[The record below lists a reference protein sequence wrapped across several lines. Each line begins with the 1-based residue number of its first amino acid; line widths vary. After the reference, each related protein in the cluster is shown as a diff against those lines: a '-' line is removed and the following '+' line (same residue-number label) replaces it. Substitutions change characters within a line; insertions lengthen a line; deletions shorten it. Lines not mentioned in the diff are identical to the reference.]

1 MWRRFLSLFL
11 TFLTVGVAAEESSIV
26 TGKPHEA
33 VLTLT
38 NANFAKA
45 IDDPANP
52 KWLLKFYAPWC
63 GHCKRLAPILDQ
75 VAPEIAGKMAIGKV
89 DCTQEKKLCNQHNV
103 KSYPTL
109 KFSLDGH
116 IFDYPGG
123 RKEGDIIA
131 FANKINRPHVQ
142 MMDSMDSVMEYIYKE
157 SDEGVVFVAHH
168 PALQGDT
175 IDEQTQSTL
184 MTQVF
189 SQAARKMQ
197 AEGHFLLLQP
207 HADVSSL
214 EQKGEAPFICRVE
227 AHVAPRCVENVQ
239 DIQTSALLDF
249 AKAANVATVTAL
261 GPQNFHKIGRK
272 GRPLVIGVVDS
283 SKPEQIEDAKQRLTA
298 FATTSDVR
306 DKYYFGY
313 FDGKQ
318 WQRFLTQFEVLPE
331 DLPQVFLLNVPKK
344 VFWQNATYGM
354 DVENFMAAVKSGSI
368 SSRLAGKSGIEGAL
382 QRLYYAIAENRPWS
396 VILLVLVVL
405 ALGVGLASC
414 IVPGDDLRPP
424 YNREVANAA
433 VAEAKADDQ
442 AKENANENESK
453 KDK

>member
-1 MWRRFLSLFL
+1 
-11 TFLTVGVAAEESSIV
+11 
-26 TGKPHEA
+26 
-33 VLTLT
+33 
-38 NANFAKA
+38 
-45 IDDPANP
+45 
-52 KWLLKFYAPWC
+52 
-63 GHCKRLAPILDQ
+63 
-75 VAPEIAGKMAIGKV
+75 
-89 DCTQEKKLCNQHNV
+89 
-103 KSYPTL
+103 
-109 KFSLDGH
+109 
-116 IFDYPGG
+116 
-123 RKEGDIIA
+123 
-131 FANKINRPHVQ
+131 
-142 MMDSMDSVMEYIYKE
+142 
-157 SDEGVVFVAHH
+157 
-168 PALQGDT
+168 
-175 IDEQTQSTL
+175 
-184 MTQVF
+184 
-189 SQAARKMQ
+189 
-197 AEGHFLLLQP
+197 
-207 HADVSSL
+207 
-214 EQKGEAPFICRVE
+214 
-227 AHVAPRCVENVQ
+227 
-239 DIQTSALLDF
+239 
-249 AKAANVATVTAL
+249 
-261 GPQNFHKIGRK
+261 
-272 GRPLVIGVVDS
+272 VIGVVDS